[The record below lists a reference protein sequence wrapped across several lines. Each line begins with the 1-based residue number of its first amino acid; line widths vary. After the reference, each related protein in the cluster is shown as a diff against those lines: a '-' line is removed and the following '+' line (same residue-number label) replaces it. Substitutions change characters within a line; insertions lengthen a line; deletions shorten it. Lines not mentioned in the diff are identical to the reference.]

1 MSCASLFFGFF
12 GVFCAS
18 SPLDPFPSCCQQF
31 PQVSNFSHGCRV
43 MNIQH
48 HDFSNYCT
56 WEVLLFTLCL
66 LTNTSWLCFN
76 LKLQSGNR
84 TETPS
89 PATPESVTGTLS
101 TYIHPKLTQISRGCF
116 NITKAVL
123 MKEDSDVLVRM
134 QIISHGS
141 CLPLQEPG
149 HTLNSD
155 GLFHLCIDFLLK
167 SQPFDLLNI

>member
-1 MSCASLFFGFF
+1 MTSAIPAPGK
-12 GVFCAS
+12 
-18 SPLDPFPSCCQQF
+18 
-31 PQVSNFSHGCRV
+31 
-43 MNIQH
+43 
-48 HDFSNYCT
+48 
-56 WEVLLFTLCL
+56 FTLCL
-66 LTNTSWLCFN
+66 LTNTSWLCFY

-123 MKEDSDVLVRM
+123 MKEDSDVLMRM